1 MNDLLMMAFW
11 SFVLI
16 FPAFVANSVP
26 VLARGKRPV
35 DFGRNLW
42 DGNRILGD
50 GKTFEGLAVG
60 LIAGTAVGAVA
71 GYPLQS
77 FLLALGALVGDM
89 TGAFIKRRLGIARGK
104 PAPVLDQIDFVVG
117 ALAFVYPAF
126 PFALE
131 QAVFLV
137 VVTPPI
143 HLVANIG
150 AYLLKLK
157 PHPW

>member
-1 MNDLLMMAFW
+1 MNDLLNMAFW
-11 SFVLI
+11 SLVMI

-26 VLARGKRPV
+26 VLAKGKHPI

-50 GKTFEGLAVG
+50 GKTFEGLAAG
-60 LIAGTAVGAVA
+60 LVAGTAVGAVA
-71 GYPLQS
+71 GHPLPS

-89 TGAFIKRRLGIARGK
+89 SGAFIKRRLGIARGR
-104 PAPVLDQIDFVVG
+104 PAPILDQIDFVVG
-117 ALAFVYPAF
+117 AIVFVYPVM
-126 PFALE
+126 PFSLE
-131 QAVFLV
+131 QVIFLV

-143 HLVANIG
+143 HLVANVG

>member
-1 MNDLLMMAFW
+1 MNDFLMMAFW
-11 SFVLI
+11 SFVMI

-26 VLARGKRPV
+26 VLARGKRPI

-42 DGNRILGD
+42 DGYRILGD
-50 GKTFEGLAVG
+50 GKTFEGLAAG
-60 LIAGTAVGAVA
+60 LAAGTAVGAIA

-89 TGAFIKRRLGIARGK
+89 TGAFIKRRLGMARGK
-104 PAPVLDQIDFVVG
+104 PAPILDQVDFVIG
-117 ALAFVYPAF
+117 ALVFVYPVLQ
-126 PFALE
+126 FAPE
-131 QAVFLV
+131 RAIFLV

-143 HLVANIG
+143 HLLANVC